1 MALKN
6 LFKRKLRT
14 FLTVLG
20 VVIGTASI
28 VIMVSLGLAMNE
40 SFQKQIEMMGDITK
54 IEIAN
59 PDYWNDSA
67 AEDSPLTLTKESIS
81 SLKSLDGVKSA
92 TPIANEYLF
101 VQCGKLYGD
110 FSVTGILPETM
121 EDMGY
126 TVSRGRALNKDD
138 AGSMNVVFG
147 SEMLNQ
153 FYKKGQRDKFYRE
166 GGVNE
171 DPPDVMKEKLKI
183 SYDYD
188 FSSRKADKSIKP
200 FNINAVGIYG
210 DEYGNGYSIIMPID
224 AVEKIQA
231 ERRKHDMK
239 DMSDNKAKS
248 LNRQEQSKG
257 YSQAYVKCEDM
268 DCVEAVAEELKAIG
282 YEVYG
287 AMDYV
292 SGMKKIAGS
301 LQLLLGAIGSVSL
314 FVAAIGIANTMIMS
328 IYERTA
334 EIGIMK
340 VIGARLTDIKRM
352 FLLEAMLIGIIGG
365 FLGVIISLG
374 ISAVL
379 NNVGLS
385 FIAEMQ
391 SVEGADVSVIPV
403 WLCAAAMLFSGVI
416 GLISGYLPA
425 RRAMKLSALNALRK
439 N

>member
-1 MALKN
+1 M
-6 LFKRKLRT
+6 LRR
-14 FLTVLG
+14 L
-20 VVIGTASI
+20 
-28 VIMVSLGLAMNE
+28 
-40 SFQKQIEMMGDITK
+40 
-54 IEIAN
+54 
-59 PDYWNDSA
+59 
-67 AEDSPLTLTKESIS
+67 
-81 SLKSLDGVKSA
+81 
-92 TPIANEYLF
+92 
-101 VQCGKLYGD
+101 
-110 FSVTGILPETM
+110 
-121 EDMGY
+121 
-126 TVSRGRALNKDD
+126 
-138 AGSMNVVFG
+138 
-147 SEMLNQ
+147 
-153 FYKKGQRDKFYRE
+153 
-166 GGVNE
+166 
-171 DPPDVMKEKLKI
+171 
-183 SYDYD
+183 
-188 FSSRKADKSIKP
+188 
-200 FNINAVGIYG
+200 
-210 DEYGNGYSIIMPID
+210 
-224 AVEKIQA
+224 
-231 ERRKHDMK
+231 
-239 DMSDNKAKS
+239 
-248 LNRQEQSKG
+248 
-257 YSQAYVKCEDM
+257 
-268 DCVEAVAEELKAIG
+268 ELKAIG
-282 YEVYG
+282 YEVYS